1 MTSITKFLENDDKTS
16 TIVYTSRSFQPQNE
30 QFGEN
35 YSFVGPL
42 IDKSKICSK
51 QVSLRPLIYIS
62 LGTVMKRPTFYSVC
76 LEALRYCKCDVIM
89 SVGSQKTMDTL
100 KNIPS
105 HIQVEISVPQLTVLQ
120 NADIFITHCGM
131 NSVHESIYL
140 GVPMI
145 LFPQQSEQQIVANR
159 LSEMGMGILL
169 KELSQKAIQ
178 ESIKY
183 VWDNKK
189 SMQEKLK
196 KLATTF
202 KIAGGAKRAADVIE
216 NSVLR

>member
-1 MTSITKFLENDDKTS
+1 
-16 TIVYTSRSFQPQNE
+16 
-30 QFGEN
+30 
-35 YSFVGPL
+35 
-42 IDKSKICSK
+42 
-51 QVSLRPLIYIS
+51 
-62 LGTVMKRPTFYSVC
+62 
-76 LEALRYCKCDVIM
+76 
-89 SVGSQKTMDTL
+89 
-100 KNIPS
+100 
-105 HIQVEISVPQLTVLQ
+105 
-120 NADIFITHCGM
+120 M